1 MVVDS
6 VGATWITI
14 SWDSG
19 SVDEGITG
27 YIVTAAVESG
37 DVSVTVDGSET
48 SANVTGLQPE
58 TEYTLTVISVRD
70 GEESLPSDPILG
82 KTLGIQIIGTLSLTI
97 VLHMF
102 LFSFSPSCTS
112 K

>member
-6 VGATWITI
+6 VGATWISI

-19 SVDEGITG
+19 SVDKGITG

-70 GEESLPSDPILG
+70 GEESPPSDAISVTTLPRPG
-82 KTLGIQIIGTLSLTI
+82 KYRLTSG
-97 VLHMF
+97 H
-102 LFSFSPSCTS
+102 
-112 K
+112 

>member
-82 KTLGIQIIGTLSLTI
+82 KTLGIQIGTI
-97 VLHMF
+97 IDHILHMF